1 MQNKIAI
8 FAPTIKR
15 SIFFHNLY
23 EQLLKEKF
31 EVVFITLKKSAYNY
45 LKSKKVDVISIKNI
59 KGIKFNNDEKIFFED
74 SLNEAL
80 KVDRKIGLLNENNLN
95 KNYWYLVSKLI
106 SFFKKNQINFF
117 LIFNGYAQYIEYSAM
132 LVAKYLKINTLFFE
146 IGNFPNKIFV
156 DTKGVNAASSLM
168 DIDLRKIPCD
178 IKNFEKFKKEYLI
191 KKEKQHFVPQSIKK
205 ENFLQ
210 KIIDHDR
217 FDPSILARVKNLVK
231 NYIFRSKQ
239 IKFDKIPNKNYLFFP
254 LQVSYDSQVLRFSKV
269 NLFEAIDI
277 ASSEAKRKNLAFVIK
292 PHPAESNYKVL
303 EYAKSKDAF
312 IVNENTYLLLKN
324 ASLIYTI
331 NSTVGLES
339 FFYNKPL
346 VVLGEAFYKKYAN
359 DTYENKIK
367 VLCNYLNNILVDGS
381 YFDESVKFNRK
392 ILDLLK

>member
-1 MQNKIAI
+1 M
-8 FAPTIKR
+8 
-15 SIFFHNLY
+15 
-23 EQLLKEKF
+23 
-31 EVVFITLKKSAYNY
+31 
-45 LKSKKVDVISIKNI
+45 
-59 KGIKFNNDEKIFFED
+59 
-74 SLNEAL
+74 
-80 KVDRKIGLLNENNLN
+80 DRKIGLIKEDKLI
-95 KNYWYLVSKLI
+95 KNYWFLVNSLVNFLK
-106 SFFKKNQINFF
+106 SNKVDFF

-132 LVAKYLKINTLFFE
+132 LVAKYMKIKTLFFE

-156 DTKGVNAASSLM
+156 DKKGVNAASSLM
-168 DIDLRKIPCD
+168 DVDLRKMPCD
-178 IKNFEKFKKEYLI
+178 MNSFKKFKEKYLKE
-191 KKEKQHFVPQSIKK
+191 KEKQHFVPQSIKK
-205 ENFLQ
+205 ENLLR

-217 FDPSILARVKNLVK
+217 FDPSILVRIKNLFK
-231 NYIFRSKQ
+231 NYILKPKQ
-239 IKFDKIPNKNYLFFP
+239 IEFDKMPNKDYLFFP